1 MAGLFGRGL
10 RREVQPDGV
19 TGLRAT
25 RAHRRMQ
32 IVGGDTSKEI
42 SQRDVGLAD
51 WRDEDAAALF
61 ADRTGLSS
69 SRYGGLRDAKGGA
82 VASPADGGSPDC
94 LQAGVEAQLGA
105 NRENVIFIM

>member
-10 RREVQPDGV
+10 RREAQPDNV

-25 RAHRRMQ
+25 RARRRMQ

-42 SQRDVGLAD
+42 SQRHVGLAD
-51 WRDEDAAALF
+51 RRDEDAAALF

-69 SRYGGLRDAKGGA
+69 
-82 VASPADGGSPDC
+82 
-94 LQAGVEAQLGA
+94 
-105 NRENVIFIM
+105 